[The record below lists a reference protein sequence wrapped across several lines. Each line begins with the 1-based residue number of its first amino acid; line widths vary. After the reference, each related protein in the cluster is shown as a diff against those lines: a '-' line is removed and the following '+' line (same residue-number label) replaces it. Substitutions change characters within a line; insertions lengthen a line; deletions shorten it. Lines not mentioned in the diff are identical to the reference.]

1 MKKLICIL
9 LIIALSLTMF
19 SCTGNEETEIT
30 TAPVTDNGTQSE
42 RILNLAYSKGDTLN
56 PFTCTTT
63 SNLQIL
69 RLVYDSLYTLDKSYK
84 PTPSV
89 AYAGE
94 VSEKTVTVTLNS
106 VSFSDGSQLTAQD
119 VTASFTSAKE
129 SGAYSAK
136 LANFES
142 ASASGTNA
150 VIFTLTNADPYALAC
165 LTFPIVKG
173 GNNTEDFPAGSGR
186 YIPHV
191 SGESVY
197 LVVNAQKTGFAPA
210 IKTIMLSPV
219 RNSDAVVSSLEIGN
233 IGFYYNDLSNGIY
246 SRLNAHNV
254 EMGLNNFVY
263 MAFNSASEI
272 VSNPAVRQA
281 VNLALDRSTIVSNAF
296 QGHARATYSP
306 FNPDWHLLVS
316 KDLTVTKNKEQAKEL
331 IADSGIDFTTK
342 ELTLLVGSENQFKTE
357 TASLIKDYLSEIGV
371 TVNIVKVSSDEFVA
385 ALEEGSYDMYIGEIR
400 LTPNM
405 DLNQLLGGGAVSY
418 GIDST
423 SRTCSRYS
431 QLLAGECE
439 IMDFINAFNQDLP
452 FIPICYR
459 NASVSFT
466 NSLQGDFAS
475 CDADVF
481 SGIETWSFK

>member
-1 MKKLICIL
+1 MKKFISIL
-9 LIIALSLTMF
+9 LILSLSLTLF
-19 SCTGNEETEIT
+19 SCGGKEENVT
-30 TAPVTDNGTQSE
+30 TSAPVSDNNTQSE

-56 PFTCTTT
+56 PFTCTTM

-69 RLVYDSLYTLDKSYK
+69 GLVYDSLYSLDKSYK

-89 AYAGE
+89 AFSGDING
-94 VSEKTVTVTLNS
+94 KTVTVTLNT
-106 VSFSDGSQLTAQD
+106 VSFSDGSYLTAQD
-119 VTASFTSAKE
+119 VTASFLSAKD

-142 ASASGTNA
+142 ATASGTNA
-150 VIFTLTNADPYALAC
+150 VVFTLINDDPYALAC

-173 GNNTEDFPAGSGR
+173 GNNTDDFPAGSGR

-191 SGESVY
+191 SGETVY
-197 LVVNAQKTGFAPA
+197 LVVNAQKAGFAPA

-219 RNSDAVVSSLEIGN
+219 RNTDTVISSLEIGN
-233 IGFYYNDLSNGIY
+233 IGFYYDDLSSGIY

-254 EMGLNNFVY
+254 EMGLNNFIY
-263 MAFNSASEI
+263 MAFNSASEA
-272 VSNPAVRQA
+272 VANPSVRQA
-281 VNLALDRSTIVSNAF
+281 VNLVLDRSTVVSNAF

-316 KDLTVTKNKEQAKEL
+316 KDLTVSKNTEKAREL
-331 IADSGIDFTTK
+331 ITTSGIDFASR

-357 TASLIKDYLSEIGV
+357 TATLIKSYLAEIGV
-371 TVNIVKVSSDEFVA
+371 TVNVVKVASDEFIT
-385 ALEEGSYDMYIGEIR
+385 ALEEGNYDMYIGEIR
-400 LTPNM
+400 FTPNM
-405 DLNQLLGGGAVSY
+405 NLNQLLGGGEISY

-423 SRTCSRYS
+423 SRTCSRYA
-431 QLLAGECE
+431 QLLTGECE

-459 NASVSFT
+459 NASVALT
-466 NSLQGDFAS
+466 NSLQGDFRS
-475 CDADVF
+475 CDYDVF
-481 SGIETWSFK
+481 GGIETWSFR

>member
-1 MKKLICIL
+1 MKRFISVL
-9 LIIALSLTMF
+9 LILVLSLALF
-19 SCTGNEETEIT
+19 SCGNNEETAST
-30 TAPVTDNGTQSE
+30 SAPVADSGTQSE

-69 RLVYDSLYTLDKSYK
+69 GLVYDSLYTLDESYK

-89 AYAGE
+89 AFSGE
-94 VSEKTVTVTLNS
+94 VSGKSVSVTLNS
-106 VSFSDGSQLTAQD
+106 VSFSDGSLITAQD
-119 VTASFTSAKE
+119 VTASFSSAKE
-129 SGAYSAK
+129 SAAYSAK

-150 VIFTLTNADPYALAC
+150 VVFTLTNSDPYALAC

-173 GNNTEDFPAGSGR
+173 GNTTDDFPAGSGR
-186 YIPHV
+186 YIPHI

-219 RNSDAVVSSLEIGN
+219 RNSDAVISSLEIGN
-233 IGFYYNDLSNGIY
+233 IGFYYNDLSSGIY
-246 SRLNAHNV
+246 TRLNAHNI
-254 EMGLNNFVY
+254 EMGLNNFIY
-263 MAFNSASEI
+263 MAFNSESET
-272 VSNPAVRQA
+272 VSNAEVRQA
-281 VNLALDRSTIVSNAF
+281 INLALDRSTIVSNAF

-306 FNPDWHLLVS
+306 FNPDWYYLVS
-316 KDLTVTKNKEQAKEL
+316 KDLTVTQNEETAREL
-331 IADSGIDFTTK
+331 IESSGIDFSSK

-357 TASLIKDYLSEIGV
+357 TANLIKEYLDEIGIA
-371 TVNIVKVSSDEFVA
+371 VNIVKVSSDEFVA
-385 ALEEGSYDMYIGEIR
+385 VLEEGNYDMYIGEIR
-400 LTPNM
+400 FTPNM
-405 DLNQLLGGGAVSY
+405 DLNQILGGGALSY

-423 SRTCSRYS
+423 TRTCSRYA
-431 QLLAGECE
+431 QLLSGECE

-459 NASVSFT
+459 NACVSFT
-466 NSLQGDFAS
+466 NSLQGEFLS